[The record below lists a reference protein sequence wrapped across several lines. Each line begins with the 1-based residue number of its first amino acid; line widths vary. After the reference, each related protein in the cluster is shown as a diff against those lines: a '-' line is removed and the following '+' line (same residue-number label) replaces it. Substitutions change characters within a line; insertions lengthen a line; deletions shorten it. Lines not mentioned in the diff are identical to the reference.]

1 MILYVSR
8 SSGLSKTLICHKP
21 CTDHC
26 KAPLIIYIWKGR
38 YISANLLLLLLNIN
52 NSNCDGKKMKNNVL
66 LRTAFT

>member
-8 SSGLSKTLICHKP
+8 SSGLSKTLICQKP

-38 YISANLLLLLLNIN
+38 YINANLLLLLLLNVM
-52 NSNCDGKKMKNNVL
+52 KMLYTVQCSL
-66 LRTAFT
+66 SF

>member
-8 SSGLSKTLICHKP
+8 SSGLSKTLICQKP

-38 YISANLLLLLLNIN
+38 YINANLLLLFIIILLNTVELI
-52 NSNCDGKKMKNNVL
+52 L
-66 LRTAFT
+66 